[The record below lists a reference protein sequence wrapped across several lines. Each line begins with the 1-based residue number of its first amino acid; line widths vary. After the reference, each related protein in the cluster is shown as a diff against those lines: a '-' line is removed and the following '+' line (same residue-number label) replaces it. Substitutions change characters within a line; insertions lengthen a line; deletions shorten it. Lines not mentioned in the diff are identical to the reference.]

1 MDNLDVTLNLSDDSY
16 KPFQKLYSET
26 NYIHRESN
34 YPLSVIK
41 LLLLSFEPRL
51 SKLSSDEN
59 IFIQAASI
67 YQEALKQNGYNHKL
81 IYNNSDKYNSNSNN
95 EDNYNNNATKNDNN
109 YNNKFNFK
117 HNKNCVNIDNNNNKN
132 DFNSYENKDSNDNNG
147 KAKFNSTDNR
157 GNNSNNINYNSNG
170 NDNVKNSN
178 INDAT
183 NNNPRTSKQRETYDL
198 IHHLLKT

>member
-1 MDNLDVTLNLSDDSY
+1 MDNLDVTLNLLDDLY

-34 YPLSVIK
+34 YPLSFIK
-41 LLLLSFEPRL
+41 QLLLSFESRL

-67 YQEALKQNGYNHKL
+67 YQEALKRNGYNHKL
-81 IYNNSDKYNSNSNN
+81 SYNNSDKYNSNNN
-95 EDNYNNNATKNDNN
+95 NDEDNYNNNATKNDNN
-109 YNNKFNFK
+109 YNNNKFNFNL
-117 HNKNCVNIDNNNNKN
+117 NKNCVNSDNNNNKN

-147 KAKFNSTDNR
+147 KAKFNSNDNR

-183 NNNPRTSKQRETYDL
+183 NNNPRTSKQRKRNM
-198 IHHLLKT
+198 I